1 MCALSTH
8 EPILFPHNNA
18 HFYPVLTAAQ
28 QLEFHE
34 AFKKATSRVIY
45 KKDWETSKP
54 RILEKHGWKN
64 VKGEVLISTPRRFGK
79 TFSCAQVHSNH
90 NHHTFW
96 STVVES
102 RVRSI
107 AIYCACLA
115 LTFGIEIVVFR
126 CSLCLL
132 KLPRSFV

>member
-1 MCALSTH
+1 MCAFS
-8 EPILFPHNNA
+8 PIVPSENNA
-18 HFYPVLTAAQ
+18 HGCHFPDPAAQ

-90 NHHTFW
+90 NYYA
-96 STVVES
+96 S
-102 RVRSI
+102 
-107 AIYCACLA
+107 
-115 LTFGIEIVVFR
+115 
-126 CSLCLL
+126 
-132 KLPRSFV
+132 

>member
-1 MCALSTH
+1 VPS
-8 EPILFPHNNA
+8 ENNA
-18 HFYPVLTAAQ
+18 HGCHFPDPAAQ

-90 NHHTFW
+90 NYYA
-96 STVVES
+96 S
-102 RVRSI
+102 
-107 AIYCACLA
+107 
-115 LTFGIEIVVFR
+115 
-126 CSLCLL
+126 
-132 KLPRSFV
+132 